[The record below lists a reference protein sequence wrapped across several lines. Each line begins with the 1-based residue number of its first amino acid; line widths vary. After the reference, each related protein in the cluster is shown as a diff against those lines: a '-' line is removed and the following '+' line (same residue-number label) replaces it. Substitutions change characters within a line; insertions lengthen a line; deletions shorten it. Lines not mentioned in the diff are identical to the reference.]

1 MSTKFDYR
9 LLNENDTSLIFN
21 FNSSIDNLAFVPR
34 SPINNISEA
43 ELLLSKF
50 LKSMD
55 DKTAIWWAFYC
66 LRSGK
71 PFGYGGLF
79 EIDLEN
85 KRAEIGYGLLKEFW
99 GRGFAS
105 SIVEIITRYGFE
117 ELKLH
122 RIYGLVDPDNMAS
135 LRVLEKNGYSN
146 EGTMHDFFFARGKF
160 FDMCMVA
167 KIMR

>member
-1 MSTKFDYR
+1 
-9 LLNENDTSLIFN
+9 
-21 FNSSIDNLAFVPR
+21 
-34 SPINNISEA
+34 
-43 ELLLSKF
+43 
-50 LKSMD
+50 MD